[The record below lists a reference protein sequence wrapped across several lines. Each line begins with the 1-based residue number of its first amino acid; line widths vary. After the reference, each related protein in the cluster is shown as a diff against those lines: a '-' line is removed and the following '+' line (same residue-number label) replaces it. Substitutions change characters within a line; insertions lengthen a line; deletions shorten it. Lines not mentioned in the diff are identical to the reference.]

1 MKLKQGESKFE
12 ILSHHGLG
20 DIYFDH
26 STQQRSFV
34 ATRDITAGEILYQ
47 FNPKQM
53 QSNPTYLTVQ
63 IGEESH
69 IVLDP
74 EFLASINHSC
84 DPNVFFDVDHWVLRC
99 VRDIKA
105 GEQMTYF
112 YPSTEWHM
120 IQPFDCRCGS
130 HNCLGYIQGADSI
143 NPEILSQYH
152 VSSFI
157 QQQIKTVPTLI

>member
-53 QSNPTYLTVQ
+53 QSNP
-63 IGEESH
+63 
-69 IVLDP
+69 
-74 EFLASINHSC
+74 
-84 DPNVFFDVDHWVLRC
+84 
-99 VRDIKA
+99 
-105 GEQMTYF
+105 
-112 YPSTEWHM
+112 
-120 IQPFDCRCGS
+120 
-130 HNCLGYIQGADSI
+130 
-143 NPEILSQYH
+143 
-152 VSSFI
+152 
-157 QQQIKTVPTLI
+157 KTVETKRPSKASTLPSFVKLHNKIYS